1 MLIEINDNIKK
12 RILELSKEYDNML
25 DNGAN
30 DYTDIGDDCID
41 IVCELSDLIKCCKNP
56 KVERIGNNCLRV
68 YHWEFLVDSIDE
80 YTINVYEI
88 RTGDVIGTL
97 GISTTLPDL
106 EKKLSN
112 LTEDQVNSWI
122 EDNIE
127 YI

>member
-1 MLIEINDNIKK
+1 MEII
-12 RILELSKEYDNML
+12 
-25 DNGAN
+25 
-30 DYTDIGDDCID
+30 
-41 IVCELSDLIKCCKNP
+41 KNP
-56 KVERIGNNCLRV
+56 NIERIGNNCLRV

-97 GISTTLPDL
+97 GISTTLPDI
-106 EKKLSN
+106 EKNLSN
-112 LTEDQVNSWI
+112 LTEDQVNIWI